1 MCYHSGHVCFNTTFT
16 VGALMFTFQ
25 STENYEASIF
35 LSKKI
40 SNQPFAERAFDKLS
54 ALLLHHRESHSHT
67 PQTFYI
73 KTWVSEFVFKSFPTI
88 LVTASEF
95 IYVIVSLFHVCH
107 LTIPL
112 FPVDSSIYF
121 KFWFDLLSMTM
132 YCYQKSLDISSTP
145 VYLLPT
151 NSAIVR
157 K

>member
-1 MCYHSGHVCFNTTFT
+1 MRLPSSC
-16 VGALMFTFQ
+16 LRKFQ
-25 STENYEASIF
+25 ISPLLKGLLTNSQPYFSTTENLTVI
-35 LSKKI
+35 L
-40 SNQPFAERAFDKLS
+40 
-54 ALLLHHRESHSHT
+54 